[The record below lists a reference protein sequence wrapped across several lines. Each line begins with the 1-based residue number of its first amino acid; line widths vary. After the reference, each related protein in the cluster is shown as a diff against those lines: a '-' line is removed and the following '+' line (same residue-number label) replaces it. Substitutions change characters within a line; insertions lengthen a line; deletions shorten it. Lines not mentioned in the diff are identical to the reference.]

1 MRMIVRNL
9 RLLSAGTALFLLE
22 LGLLALAWP
31 LVADLALSALPPARR
46 AGWLPLVLFV
56 ASYFLFA
63 SASGLYR
70 REALLETRRSLGR
83 VPIAAG
89 LGALFATP
97 PAAFLPPPF
106 AAEGSAT
113 LFAAGLILFT
123 LVGWAARVLMFALID
138 RGAFRR
144 RVLVIG
150 AGERAWE
157 LAFLLRREGKAVGM
171 ELTFAHHPALG
182 QVDAR
187 LEKDPEARVVTTDNG
202 FVAIAREIDADQV
215 VVAPDERR
223 GMPME
228 ALLACRTSGYP
239 VYEFQRFLEK
249 EIGRVDLK
257 RLDYSWLLYA
267 DGFTFTAIDLFLKRT
282 LDILVSTI
290 LLFLTLPLLAG
301 AAIAIKLED
310 GGPILYRQARVTK
323 GGRVFSI
330 LKLRTMRQDAER
342 TGAVWAQK
350 GDPRVT
356 SIGRFLRRVRI
367 DELPQLINI
376 LKGDMSFVG
385 PRPERPE
392 FVKELAAQL
401 PLYNERHLVRAG
413 LTGWAQINYPYGAS
427 LDDARSKLSYDL
439 FYVKNFSVLFDVLII
454 IQTLRVVLWPGGS
467 VR

>member
-1 MRMIVRNL
+1 MIARNL
-9 RLLSAGTALFLLE
+9 RLLSAGTALFLIE
-22 LGLLALAWP
+22 LALLVAAWP
-31 LVADLALSALPPARR
+31 LAAALALSPLPLERR
-46 AGWLPLVLFV
+46 AGILPLTLFV
-56 ASYFLFA
+56 AFYLLFA
-63 SASGLYR
+63 YATGLYR

-89 LGALFATP
+89 LGALVAAA
-97 PAAFLPPPF
+97 PAAFLPSPF

-113 LFAAGLILFT
+113 LFAAALILFS
-123 LVGWAARVLMFALID
+123 LVGWAARVLMFTLID

-144 RVLVIG
+144 RILVIG

-157 LAFLLRREGKAVGM
+157 LAFLLRREGRAVGM
-171 ELTFAHHPALG
+171 EITFVHHAALG
-182 QVDAR
+182 GVDPR
-187 LEKDPEARVVTTDNG
+187 LAEERDSRIVTTENG

-228 ALLACRTSGYP
+228 ALLACRTGGFP

-249 EIGRVDLK
+249 EIGRVDMK

-267 DGFTFTAIDLFLKRT
+267 DGFTFTAVDLFLKRT
-282 LDILVSTI
+282 LDIAVSTI
-290 LLFLTLPLLAG
+290 LLFLTLPILVG

-323 GGRVFSI
+323 DGRVFKI

-342 TGAVWAQK
+342 AGAMWAK
-350 GDPRVT
+350 KSDPRVT
-356 SIGRFLRRVRI
+356 RIGRLLRRMRI
-367 DELPQLINI
+367 DELPQLVNI

-392 FVKELAAQL
+392 FVKDLAEKL

>member
-1 MRMIVRNL
+1 MIARNL
-9 RLLSAGTALFLLE
+9 RLLSAGTALFLIE
-22 LGLLALAWP
+22 LVLLVAAWP
-31 LVADLALSALPPARR
+31 LAAALALSPLPPERR
-46 AGWLPLVLFV
+46 AGVLPLALFV
-56 ASYFLFA
+56 ASYLLFA
-63 SASGLYR
+63 YASGLYR

-89 LGALFATP
+89 LGALVAAA
-97 PAAFLPPPF
+97 PAAFLPSPF

-113 LFAAGLILFT
+113 LFAVALILFT
-123 LVGWAARVLMFALID
+123 LVGWAGRVVMFALID

-144 RVLVIG
+144 RILVIG
-150 AGERAWE
+150 TGKRAWE
-157 LAFLLRREGKAVGM
+157 LAFLLRREGRAVGM
-171 ELTFAHHPALG
+171 EITFVHHPALG
-182 QVDAR
+182 RIDPR
-187 LEKDPEARVVTTDNG
+187 LAEDPEARVVTTEDG

-228 ALLACRTSGYP
+228 ALLACRTGGFP
-239 VYEFQRFLEK
+239 VYELQRFLEK
-249 EIGRVDLK
+249 EIGRVDVK

-267 DGFTFTAIDLFLKRT
+267 DGFTFTAVDLFLKRT
-282 LDILVSTI
+282 LDIVVSTI
-290 LLFLTLPLLAG
+290 LLFLTLPILAG

-323 GGRVFSI
+323 GGRVFRI

-342 TGAVWAQK
+342 AGAMWAQK

-356 SIGRFLRRVRI
+356 RIGRFLRRMRI
-367 DELPQLINI
+367 DELPQLVNI

-392 FVKELAAQL
+392 FVKDLAEKL

>member
-1 MRMIVRNL
+1 MIARNL
-9 RLLSAGTALFLLE
+9 RGLSAGLGLFLLE
-22 LGLLALAWP
+22 LILLVLAWP
-31 LVADLALSALPPARR
+31 IAADIALSPLPAERR
-46 AGWLPLVLFV
+46 AGLLPLSLFI
-56 ASYFLFA
+56 AFHLLFA
-63 SASGLYR
+63 YALGLYR

-89 LGALFATP
+89 LGAMTAAMF
-97 PAAFLPPPF
+97 AAFLPAPF

-113 LFAAGLILFT
+113 LFAASLILFS
-123 LVGWAARVLMFALID
+123 LLGWLARVLMYALIE

-150 AGERAWE
+150 AGKRAWE
-157 LAFLLRREGKAVGM
+157 LALLLRREGRSVGM
-171 ELTFAHHPALG
+171 ELVFAHHPALG
-182 QVDAR
+182 PIDPR
-187 LEKDPEARVVTTDNG
+187 LAEDPAVRVVVATDG
-202 FVAIAREIDADQV
+202 FVTIAREIDADQV

-228 ALLACRTSGYP
+228 ALLACRTGGFP

-249 EIGRVDLK
+249 EIGRIDMK
-257 RLDYSWLLYA
+257 RLDYASLLYA
-267 DGFTFTAIDLFLKRT
+267 DGFTFTAVDLFLKRA
-282 LDILVSTI
+282 LDIIVSTI
-290 LLFLTLPLLAG
+290 LLFLTAPFLGVAALAV
-301 AAIAIKLED
+301 KLQD
-310 GGPILYRQARVTK
+310 GGPALYRQARVTR
-323 GGRVFSI
+323 GGRVFQI
-330 LKLRTMRQDAER
+330 LKLRTMTQNAE
-342 TGAVWAQK
+342 TSGAVWAQQ

-356 SIGRFLRRVRI
+356 KIGRFLRRTRI
-367 DELPQLINI
+367 DELPQLVNI

-392 FVKELAAQL
+392 FVAELAQKL

-454 IQTLRVVLWPGGS
+454 LQTLRVVLWPGSG

>member
-1 MRMIVRNL
+1 MILRNL
-9 RLLSAGTALFLLE
+9 RLLSAGTALFLVE
-22 LGLLALAWP
+22 LALLAVAWP
-31 LVADLALSALPPARR
+31 LAAGVALSPLPPERR
-46 AGWLPLVLFV
+46 AGLVPL
-56 ASYFLFA
+56 ALFA
-63 SASGLYR
+63 ALYLLFAYATGLYR

-89 LGALFATP
+89 LGSMVAAA

-113 LFAAGLILFT
+113 LFAVALIVFSLA
-123 LVGWAARVLMFALID
+123 GWAARVLMFALID

-144 RVLVIG
+144 RILVIG
-150 AGERAWE
+150 AGEKAWE
-157 LAFLLRREGKAVGM
+157 LAFLMRREGRAVGM
-171 ELTFAHHPALG
+171 EITFVHHPALG
-182 QVDAR
+182 RIDPR
-187 LEKDPEARVVTTDNG
+187 LANDPEARIVTTEDG
-202 FVAIAREIDADQV
+202 FVGIAREIDADQV

-223 GMPME
+223 GMPMA
-228 ALLACRTSGYP
+228 ALLACRTGGFP

-249 EIGRVDLK
+249 EIGRVDMK

-267 DGFTFTAIDLFLKRT
+267 DGFTFTAVDLFLKRA
-282 LDILVSTI
+282 LDIAVSTI
-290 LLFLTLPLLAG
+290 LLFLTLPMLVGAG
-301 AAIAIKLED
+301 LAIKLED

-323 GGRVFSI
+323 GGRVFKI
-330 LKLRTMRQDAER
+330 LKLRTMYQDAER
-342 TGAVWAQK
+342 SGAMWAQK

-356 SIGRFLRRVRI
+356 RIGRFLRRMRI
-367 DELPQLINI
+367 DELPQLINV

-392 FVKELAAQL
+392 FVRELAEQL

-454 IQTLRVVLWPGGS
+454 IQTLRVVLWPGGG